1 MADFTALEDW
11 AGDLLRKLQPS
22 QVRRL
27 QLDIARGLRKSNAG
41 RMRAQ
46 TDPDGNRWEARKA
59 PGQALRSK
67 REQLRQKAKKRQPMF
82 AKMRQVRHLKARAQG
97 DAAVVEIAGRAQR
110 IARVHHFGES
120 DKVSPRGASYKYPA
134 RELLGISSTDLI
146 ALRQLLIQRCS
157 LKKLM

>member
-1 MADFTALEDW
+1 MAEFTALEDW

-59 PGQALRSK
+59 PGQTLRSK
-67 REQLRQKAKKRQPMF
+67 REQLRQKAKQRQPMF
-82 AKMRQVRHLKARAQG
+82 AKMRQARNLKARAQG
-97 DAAVVEIAGRAQR
+97 DTAVVEIAGRAQR
-110 IARVHHFGES
+110 IARVHHFGEVDS
-120 DKVSPRGASYKYPA
+120 VKPGGPVYRYPA
-134 RELLGISSTDLI
+134 RELLGISSADLG
-146 ALRQLLIQRCS
+146 ALRDTLVRYIDESVR
-157 LKKLM
+157 

>member
-11 AGDLLRKLQPS
+11 AADLLRKLQPS

-27 QLDIARGLRKSNAG
+27 QLDIARGLRKSNAE

-67 REQLRQKAKKRQPMF
+67 REQLRQKAKQRQPMF
-82 AKMRQVRHLKARAQG
+82 AKMRQARHLKARAQG

-110 IARVHHFGES
+110 IARVHHFGDTDAVTLGGPLYE
-120 DKVSPRGASYKYPA
+120 YPV
-134 RELLGISSTDLI
+134 RELLGIAPDDL
-146 ALRQLLIQRCS
+146 
-157 LKKLM
+157 KLMQSLIVGYFES